1 MEMENSTYPQQIN
14 EQQKQEIYNMGKE
27 FAFEGLDETYF
38 KANNEEE
45 LAVFRE
51 GFKEG
56 LKLQPKIEEPIIESG
71 LKR

>member
-1 MEMENSTYPQQIN
+1 MEMENSTYPQEIN